1 MAQLRAKSQ
10 NCGFVSGMPKI
21 QLRMLPS
28 ISGSP
33 ACQNGKQ
40 NRLNSAIVIG
50 TQFFGPG
57 R

>member
-1 MAQLRAKSQ
+1 
-10 NCGFVSGMPKI
+10 MPRTIRRTRFFAGTPTI
-21 QLRMLPS
+21 QFMMFPS
-28 ISGSP
+28 ISGSA

-40 NRLNSAIVIG
+40 NRLSSPIVIG